1 MNEPNK
7 RQVAA
12 EMFSDWYN
20 YCLENGVEPE
30 EVVEEFGEMLLI
42 TDSETIEK
50 IRSL

>member
-1 MNEPNK
+1 MTEPNK
-7 RQVAA
+7 RQVAT

-30 EVVEEFGEMLLI
+30 EVVEEFGEMLLV
-42 TDSETIEK
+42 TNSETIEK